1 MRRKECATGIHRA
14 LRTGKR
20 FLAGLC
26 AVPLLAALS
35 AAALPADRVRAAEL
49 PAAQAVQATGAQD
62 TQLPPGYVRSIYT
75 NEPVTAAQAGL
86 RPIAVMM
93 PTDRSA
99 QPSYGIGHAKVLYE
113 IMEEG
118 EISRQ
123 LAIIDDWQGLSRIGN
138 VRSCRAY
145 YLPIATE
152 WDPILIHFGGVW
164 YMRDRISLPDIN
176 NLSGTYEYGTGGSA
190 PGANQFFRSSDR
202 KAPHNAYISADGI
215 TEACAQLGYSLSIR
229 PEYYSGQ
236 HFAFADGVNTLDQY
250 GAAAAPAN
258 TVSLADIFPYT
269 KTGFTYN
276 PATGLYDKTIHG
288 SAHKDADGTQ
298 LSFAN
303 VIVQNT
309 SWVRLDDGG
318 YLAFGN
324 YDTTQDGWY
333 FTKGKCIH
341 ITWQKTADYSPT
353 KYFDDAGNEI
363 RLNQGKTYIAV
374 AQAGRLPAFS

>member
-1 MRRKECATGIHRA
+1 MHMKRSRSNGVLQENRRQKGFRRGSR
-14 LRTGKR
+14 L
-20 FLAGLC
+20 LAGLC
-26 AVPLLAALS
+26 AALFLAAAP
-35 AAALPADRVRAAEL
+35 AAGAQAEEL
-49 PAAQAVQATGAQD
+49 PA
-62 TQLPPGYVRSIYT
+62 GYVRSIYT
-75 NEPVTAAQAGL
+75 NEPVTAAQAGQ

-93 PTDRSA
+93 PTDRAA

-138 VRSCRAY
+138 IRSCRAY
-145 YLPIATE
+145 YLPLVTE
-152 WDPILIHFGGVW
+152 WDPILIHYGGVW

-176 NLSGTYEYGTGGSA
+176 NLSGTYEYGTGGRA
-190 PGANQFFRSSDR
+190 PGADKFFRTSDR
-202 KAPHNAYISADGI
+202 RAPHNAYISAAGI
-215 TEACAQLGYSLSIR
+215 TEACAQLGYSLTIR
-229 PEYYSGQ
+229 PGYYSAK
-236 HFAFADGVNTLDQY
+236 HFNFAEGVNTLAQY
-250 GAAAAPAN
+250 GAGAASAN
-258 TVSLADIFPYT
+258 LIDLSGIFPYT
-269 KTGFTYN
+269 RTGFTYN

-288 SAHKDADGTQ
+288 GAHKDADGTQ

-303 VIVQNT
+303 VVVQNT
-309 SWVRLDDGG
+309 SWMTLDDKG
-318 YLAFGN
+318 YLAFVN

-353 KYFDDAGNEI
+353 RYFDDAGNEI
-363 RLNQGKTYIAV
+363 QMNQGKTYIAV

>member
-1 MRRKECATGIHRA
+1 MKKRETNGSFWKNRRDGGR
-14 LRTGKR
+14 RTGR
-20 FLAGLC
+20 RLLAGLC
-26 AVPLLAALS
+26 AALLLAA
-35 AAALPADRVRAAEL
+35 APAGGAQAEEL
-49 PAAQAVQATGAQD
+49 PT
-62 TQLPPGYVRSIYT
+62 GYVRSIYT
-75 NEPVTAAQAGL
+75 NEPVTAAQAGQ

-93 PTDRSA
+93 PTDRAA

-123 LAIIDDWQGLSRIGN
+123 LAIIDDWQGLPRIGN
-138 VRSCRAY
+138 IRSCRAC

-190 PGANQFFRSSDR
+190 PGADKFFRSSDR
-202 KAPHNAYISADGI
+202 RAPHNAYISAAGI
-215 TEACAQLGYSLSIR
+215 TEACARLGYSLAIR
-229 PEYYSGQ
+229 PEYYSAK
-236 HFAFADGVNTLDQY
+236 HFSFAEGVNTLTQY
-250 GAAAAPAN
+250 GAGAAAAN
-258 TVSLADIFPYT
+258 VIDLSNIFPYT

-288 SAHKDADGTQ
+288 GAHKDADGTQ

-309 SWVRLDDGG
+309 SWVRLDDNG
-318 YLAFGN
+318 YLAFAN

-353 KYFDDAGNEI
+353 RYFDDAGNEI
-363 RLNQGKTYIAV
+363 QMNQGKTYIAV
-374 AQAGRLPAFS
+374 VQAGRLPVFS

>member
-1 MRRKECATGIHRA
+1 MKKRETNGIFWKNRRDGGR
-14 LRTGKR
+14 RTGR
-20 FLAGLC
+20 RLLAGLC
-26 AVPLLAALS
+26 AALLLAAAP
-35 AAALPADRVRAAEL
+35 AAGAQAEEL
-49 PAAQAVQATGAQD
+49 PA
-62 TQLPPGYVRSIYT
+62 GYVRSIYT
-75 NEPVTAAQAGL
+75 NEPVTAAQAGQ

-93 PTDRSA
+93 PTDRAA

-123 LAIIDDWQGLSRIGN
+123 LAIIDDWQGLPRIGN
-138 VRSCRAY
+138 IRSCRAY

-190 PGANQFFRSSDR
+190 PGADKFFRSSDR
-202 KAPHNAYISADGI
+202 RAPHNAYISAAGI
-215 TEACAQLGYSLSIR
+215 TEACAQLGYSLTIR
-229 PEYYSGQ
+229 PGYYSAK
-236 HFAFADGVNTLDQY
+236 HFSFAEGVNTLAQY
-250 GAAAAPAN
+250 GAGAASAN
-258 TVSLADIFPYT
+258 VIDLSNIFPYT
-269 KTGFTYN
+269 RTGFSYN

-288 SAHKDADGTQ
+288 GTHKDADGTQ

-309 SWVRLDDGG
+309 SWMPVDEKG
-318 YLAFGN
+318 YLAFVN

-353 KYFDDAGNEI
+353 RYFDDAGNEI
-363 RLNQGKTYIAV
+363 QLNQGKTYIAV
-374 AQAGRLPAFS
+374 AQAGRLPVFS

>member
-1 MRRKECATGIHRA
+1 MKKRETNGSFWKNRRDGGR
-14 LRTGKR
+14 RTGR
-20 FLAGLC
+20 RLLAGLC
-26 AVPLLAALS
+26 AALLLAA
-35 AAALPADRVRAAEL
+35 APAGGAQAEEL
-49 PAAQAVQATGAQD
+49 PT
-62 TQLPPGYVRSIYT
+62 GYVRSIYT
-75 NEPVTAAQAGL
+75 NEPVTAAQAGQ

-93 PTDRSA
+93 PTDRAA

-123 LAIIDDWQGLSRIGN
+123 LAIIDDWHALPRIGN
-138 VRSCRAY
+138 IRSCRAY
-145 YLPIATE
+145 YLRIATE

-190 PGANQFFRSSDR
+190 PGADKFFRSSDR
-202 KAPHNAYISADGI
+202 RAPHNAYISAAGI
-215 TEACAQLGYSLSIR
+215 TEACARLGYSLAIR
-229 PEYYSGQ
+229 PEYYSAK
-236 HFAFADGVNTLDQY
+236 HFSFAEGVNTLTQY
-250 GAAAAPAN
+250 GAGAAAAN
-258 TVSLADIFPYT
+258 VIDLSNIFPYT

-288 SAHKDADGTQ
+288 GAHKDADGTQ

-309 SWVRLDDGG
+309 SWVRLDDNG
-318 YLAFGN
+318 YLAFAN

-353 KYFDDAGNEI
+353 RYFDDAGNEI
-363 RLNQGKTYIAV
+363 QMNQGKTYIAV
-374 AQAGRLPAFS
+374 AQAGRLPVFS